1 MDPLMDLEY
10 FEFLQFIHIHSDALV
25 QHLHSK
31 LDKEVLINKAAA
43 GSTLH
48 KNLMMI
54 WTVVIADAL
63 SISNNKEFKNVS
75 VLGEDVAGLKCKY
88 IVWLFV
94 WAIQSLNQDIQI
106 LVPLMLAPEHLSLVS
121 SVSNAIDGNFEQLI
135 HAIILCEIQNN
146 WLRPYVIIYI
156 ANLAVKKGD
165 AQRICTVLERKQM
178 YLDTVLRLIHD
189 HGLDL
194 ITHLNLVSQYPAWI
208 KNDARYS
215 VSLLNKLR
223 TLFLNGLLPK
233 LQESAITNSALIL
246 RAYCTIEAAWGIQ
259 LDISEIECCLSIGQK
274 SSGFSVNQFF
284 TTFLILVAD
293 QAFILCK
300 DKFKNALHTILK
312 SDHSEFSHIIGV
324 YFYTDQPAEI
334 KKLLAGTL
342 GMPCPIRNESYSLLC
357 KFFLEEVFTKQ
368 KLAET
373 ALALVNKKTNVV
385 IGIED
390 LSISLTYNMLKAKI
404 FHSTGTNLQR
414 AIYLLIHQAQDGTQG
429 SLLPSLLKLYCESSF
444 DSTGPFSK
452 LPIETSHIL
461 HTLNSTSSHVAEQ
474 SLLCFCIFYHRH
486 QWYSKE
492 MDSFNTYT
500 DEFVDNLHLRPILDF
515 AEEHVNA
522 SPLYAQLVALIFAQ
536 CPEYYDPTIYLDT
549 QIYATP
555 FDLIDSSI
563 HAQIQSPLGN
573 VTYETF
579 DKLILVPDGFLLRSI
594 ITDVSKQEE
603 NVIKILKMLYR
614 KHARQVFPLFD
625 TLLLLLV
632 HVLQKG
638 GSKTLYYWIKQTWL
652 RMLRYHPQLTFTK
665 TMSKL
670 NDMPN
675 LLKRSATVQ
684 AQDNSSHIQEVL
696 KFGIVFVQTVGLLPI
711 FLHLVNI
718 SALLFSTKI
727 KRAKVLNEAQKNS
740 VLLAKDAIIF
750 QSLMKL
756 CDSGPEMKESVQEL
770 CLFIHQ
776 IFVNQVGS
784 LRLVHFQ
791 GYDSKLIPLAVEH
804 IPSLHVVTDLIPD
817 LLIEPITHDR
827 FVFTIILASHLFAKY
842 PLEKS
847 LIIAKDLVLPAIIK
861 WSLPLYR
868 LAETSAVSS
877 TKGGLSTGQS
887 TSDYAS
893 TFFGLTEIMPSL
905 VTLGFAFP
913 VLLDPIAKLLSDL
926 EMLLRKTAK
935 NTASQNLELAVMKTL
950 AGIASDVIHSKSGLN
965 KSLM

>member
-1 MDPLMDLEY
+1 
-10 FEFLQFIHIHSDALV
+10 
-25 QHLHSK
+25 
-31 LDKEVLINKAAA
+31 
-43 GSTLH
+43 
-48 KNLMMI
+48 MI

-121 SVSNAIDGNFEQLI
+121 SVSNAIDGNFEQ
-135 HAIILCEIQNN
+135 
-146 WLRPYVIIYI
+146 
-156 ANLAVKKGD
+156 
-165 AQRICTVLERKQM
+165 
-178 YLDTVLRLIHD
+178 
-189 HGLDL
+189 
-194 ITHLNLVSQYPAWI
+194 
-208 KNDARYS
+208 
-215 VSLLNKLR
+215 
-223 TLFLNGLLPK
+223 LPK

>member
-54 WTVVIADAL
+54 WTVVISDAL

-121 SVSNAIDGNFEQLI
+121 SVSNAIDGNFEQ
-135 HAIILCEIQNN
+135 
-146 WLRPYVIIYI
+146 
-156 ANLAVKKGD
+156 
-165 AQRICTVLERKQM
+165 
-178 YLDTVLRLIHD
+178 
-189 HGLDL
+189 

-429 SLLPSLLKLYCESSF
+429 PLLPSLLKLYCESSF

-461 HTLNSTSSHVAEQ
+461 HTLNSTGSHVAEQ